1 MFGTAANP
9 FIQEV
14 SALTMRWVKRLSRE
28 RMSMIFGLIQPMLFW
43 LILFGNLFQKT
54 ARMQS
59 LGSVPNYITFL
70 TGGVVAMT
78 VLNSGL
84 AGGVDL
90 LFDKESG
97 FLERLLSA
105 PISRNALILSR
116 FIFVM
121 AVTTVQ
127 LVVIL
132 LVAYILFGVS
142 IQSGLGGVIL
152 IMVVGMMFGLGLI
165 AISLS
170 MAMAIKSHGNFFA
183 LMGFMTLPLIFL
195 SSALV
200 PMEVIPGWM
209 AFLARFN
216 PMTYATD
223 AIRALILGQWASAHL
238 LRVLLILV
246 LFDSL
251 CIWMSG
257 RIFHRQVG

>member
-1 MFGTAANP
+1 MNP

-14 SALTMRWVKRLSRE
+14 TALTMRWVKRLSRE
-28 RMSMIFGLIQPMLFW
+28 RISMVFGLIQPMIFW
-43 LILFGNLFQKT
+43 LILFGSLMENT
-54 ARMQS
+54 ARVQM
-59 LGSVPNYITFL
+59 LGSVPDYITFL

-97 FLERLLSA
+97 FLERLLAA
-105 PISRNALILSR
+105 PISRNALIISR

-121 AVTTVQ
+121 ALTAVQ
-127 LVVIL
+127 ILIIL
-132 LVAYILFGVS
+132 LVAYLLFGVS
-142 IQSGLGGVIL
+142 IQSGLVGLAFIL
-152 IMVVGMMFGLGLI
+152 LVGLLFGLGLI

-170 MAMAIKSHGNFFA
+170 LAMAIKAHGNFFA
-183 LMGFMTLPLIFL
+183 LLGFLTLPLIFL

-200 PMEVIPGWM
+200 PIESIPVWM

-223 AIRALILGQWASAHL
+223 AVRGLIIGEWAIRPL
-238 LRVLLILV
+238 LKVVSVLLV
-246 LFDSL
+246 FDAI
-251 CIWMSG
+251 CIWISG
-257 RIFHRQVG
+257 RIFHRQLG

>member
-1 MFGTAANP
+1 MNP

-14 SALTMRWVKRLSRE
+14 TALTMRWVKRLSRE
-28 RMSMIFGLIQPMLFW
+28 PMGMVFGLIQPMLFW
-43 LILFGNLFQKT
+43 LILFGSLFEKT
-54 ARMQS
+54 ARLQM
-59 LGSVPNYITFL
+59 LGNVPNYMTFL

-97 FLERLLSA
+97 FLERLLAA
-105 PISRNALILSR
+105 PISRNALIISR

-121 AVTTVQ
+121 IITAIQ
-127 LVVIL
+127 ILIIL
-132 LVAYILFGVS
+132 LVAYLLFGVS
-142 IQSGLGGVIL
+142 VQSGLAGLAFIL
-152 IMVVGMMFGLGLI
+152 LVGLLFGLGLI

-170 MAMAIKSHGNFFA
+170 LAMAIKAHGNFFA
-183 LMGFMTLPLIFL
+183 LLGFMTLPLIFL

-200 PMEVIPGWM
+200 PVEAIPTWM
-209 AFLARFN
+209 SFLAKFN

-223 AIRALILGQWASAHL
+223 AVRGLIIGEWAIMPLIKVVSIL
-238 LRVLLILV
+238 LV
-246 LFDSL
+246 FDAI

-257 RIFHRQVG
+257 RIFHRQLG